1 MLHTKP
7 FADISVISTNFTDMK
22 KMILTAAI
30 FLGCIAYKQEAK
42 AQISLSINIGSQPEW
57 GPTGYDHVDY
67 YYLPDVDAYYD
78 VPAHQYVYL
87 ENNAW
92 VHRTYL
98 PTRYRNYNVYNGY
111 KVVVNERQPWLRNS
125 VYRTKYASYRGR
137 TGQTIIRDSRDVKYR
152 DHWVDKKQQQAYRKD
167 VKRDRKDIRKD
178 VKRYEHDRKHG
189 H

>member
-1 MLHTKP
+1 
-7 FADISVISTNFTDMK
+7 MK

-42 AQISLSINIGSQPEW
+42 AQISLSINIGSQPDW

-67 YYLPDVDAYYD
+67 YYLPDVGAYYD
-78 VPAHQYVYL
+78 VPAHQYVYY
-87 ENNAW
+87 ENNTW
-92 VHRTYL
+92 VRRTSL
-98 PTRYRNYNVYNGY
+98 PSRYANYNLYNGY
-111 KVVVNERQPWLRNS
+111 KVVVNERQPWLRDN

-152 DHWVDKKQQQAYRKD
+152 DHWMANKQRQAYHKELQRDRKDARKDYKDYRKD
-167 VKRDRKDIRKD
+167 VKQYNKDRR
-178 VKRYEHDRKHG
+178 HG